1 MAEES
6 APRQSRRTF
15 LNYLLGVVSAIWIPT
30 VLYPI
35 YEYFQIPP
43 KKDDAP
49 ASVVAAK
56 VKDLK
61 PNSGVIFKFG
71 SSPGLLVLG
80 PDGQL
85 RAFSAVCTHLDCTVK
100 YRPDMQKIHCA
111 CHGGIYDLGGRNI
124 SGPPPRPLTQFR
136 VVQKGDDVIV
146 FRV

>member
-1 MAEES
+1 MGEAAEH
-6 APRQSRRTF
+6 RIGRRSF
-15 LNYLLGVVSAIWIPT
+15 LNLLLGITAVGWLGSI
-30 VLYPI
+30 LFPI
-35 YEYFQIPP
+35 VRYFKIPP
-43 KKDDAP
+43 RKEDEP
-49 ASVVAAK
+49 ASIVAAK
-56 VKDLK
+56 LKDLK
-61 PNSGVIFKFG
+61 TNEGVIFKFG

-111 CHGGIYDLGGRNI
+111 CHGGIYDLTGRNI

>member
-1 MAEES
+1 MGEAAEH
-6 APRQSRRTF
+6 RIGRRSF
-15 LNYLLGVVSAIWIPT
+15 LNLLLGITAVGWLGSI
-30 VLYPI
+30 LFPI
-35 YEYFQIPP
+35 VRYFKIPP
-43 KKDDAP
+43 RKEDEP
-49 ASVVAAK
+49 ASIVAAK
-56 VKDLK
+56 LKDLK
-61 PNSGVIFKFG
+61 PNEGVIFKFG